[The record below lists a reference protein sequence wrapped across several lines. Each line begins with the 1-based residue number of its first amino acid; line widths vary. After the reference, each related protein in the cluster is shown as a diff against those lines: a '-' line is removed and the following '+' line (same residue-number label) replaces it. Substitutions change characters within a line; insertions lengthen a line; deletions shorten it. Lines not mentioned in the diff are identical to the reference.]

1 MEEEDPHIENFY
13 TKFIQKYPVKL
24 DFINPQMMNGQQV
37 RGEFFGVLLSASE
50 DEQKA
55 FAIQLIPMEANVF
68 NDPNT
73 LHYDIQVRLGNYG
86 REGAL
91 QEIVNFLRLYVNNPN
106 KSSMLTSSPPATI
119 NDIRENMQPRIATA
133 LIPKRMGG
141 RRRKTKKSKRRQR
154 KTRRRHK

>member
-1 MEEEDPHIENFY
+1 MEEEDPHIETFY
-13 TKFIQKYPVKL
+13 TMFSQKYPVKL
-24 DFINPQMMNGQQV
+24 DFINRRRMNEQQV

-68 NDPNT
+68 NDPVT
-73 LHYDIQVRLGNYG
+73 DPVDIATRLGRYG

-106 KSSMLTSSPPATI
+106 KSSMLTSSPI
-119 NDIRENMQPRIATA
+119 NDIRDNMQPRIATA
-133 LIPKRMGG
+133 LIPKRRGG